1 MLHIYSFHFGFII
14 FVFYPEVVERR
25 CSLKTCPRVSFLSAA
40 STFSNEE
47 TPAQCFPKPLTIFAK
62 SCIVD
67 FRLGYKYASV
77 LPLDLKPSCKDF
89 LL

>member
-1 MLHIYSFHFGFII
+1 MLRIYSSHFGIII

-25 CSLKTCPRVSFLSAA
+25 CSLKTCTRVSFLSAA
-40 STFSNEE
+40 SNFINEE

-62 SCIVD
+62 SFIVD
-67 FRLGYKYASV
+67 FRLGYKYVSV
-77 LPLDLKPSCKDF
+77 LPPNLKPSCKDF